1 MKTDKT
7 SADKGTSR
15 AVTEGPTSATEKGS
29 HPTNQ
34 MNRTS
39 ASCVPAYQ
47 IHSSTKDHLFSSEKK
62 TDPNTLDFSPAP
74 TSGEKSTPMN
84 PVADRPNR
92 VDSCIHKQTK
102 NVATI
107 EGHSSSNIS
116 NPITNV
122 GTEPLAS
129 QCLHDDK
136 PANNAHGIE
145 TGRDRNSDRASLLQA
160 GGSYRTFKCLTN
172 CEETEDILE
181 VKQHVAAAAATSNIP
196 RSLPRGEPVDD
207 NDRTEAGQGSNGA
220 AAAAAAAA
228 AEASK
233 IPRSLQLRGEPVDDN
248 DRIEAGQGSNGD
260 VASFLQAGGSCTKL
274 TTANTMV
281 HDFQNISKPLHA
293 AVGATVKEIASDV
306 SLTLTF
312 ADGYSSNSPR
322 PIPKENTDAADV
334 ASKIVPEAAAA
345 DGTRGFAE
353 EAKKVRYIFFDSFKP
368 KAFVFSIARK
378 SQLIFYFF
386 FFIFFDLFLTKSYLH

>member
-7 SADKGTSR
+7 FTDKRTSR

-74 TSGEKSTPMN
+74 TSGEKSNPMN

-102 NVATI
+102 DVATI

-129 QCLHDDK
+129 QCLHDGEL
-136 PANNAHGIE
+136 ANNAHGIE

-172 CEETEDILE
+172 CEEKEDILE

-196 RSLPRGEPVDD
+196 RSLPRGEPEDD
-207 NDRTEAGQGSNGA
+207 NDRTEAGQGSNG
-220 AAAAAAAA
+220 AAAAAA

-293 AVGATVKEIASDV
+293 ALIGKDV
-306 SLTLTF
+306 DEKNDENKN
-312 ADGYSSNSPR
+312 AISSTSTDKG
-322 PIPKENTDAADV
+322 IYLLLPKEEMDTVAAV
-334 ASKIVPEAAAA
+334 AKFVPEASAVNETGGSTKEAAVKEVSTYVIA
-345 DGTRGFAE
+345 L
-353 EAKKVRYIFFDSFKP
+353 FFLFNFILTSF
-368 KAFVFSIARK
+368 
-378 SQLIFYFF
+378 
-386 FFIFFDLFLTKSYLH
+386 TKTIKQKH